1 MPFILAGFEEIRDT
15 AFETA
20 KLEAEAGRLNSE
32 MNVAAELV
40 QKCIDENTRIAQ
52 NQGEYTKRYDALV
65 ERFETAKA
73 RLDGVQA
80 AITKKQA
87 QRKMMENF
95 MGELRKLP
103 EQVDCF
109 DEGAWYA
116 MVDFVTV
123 YAKEDVR
130 FTFKNG
136 MEIPVKTK

>member
-1 MPFILAGFEEIRDT
+1 M
-15 AFETA
+15 
-20 KLEAEAGRLNSE
+20 
-32 MNVAAELV
+32 AAELI
-40 QKCIDENTRIAQ
+40 QKCIGENARIAQ
-52 NQGEYTKRYDALV
+52 NQGEYAKRYDALV

-73 RLDGVQA
+73 RQEEVQA
-80 AITKKQA
+80 AITEKQA

-95 MGELRKLP
+95 MEVLRGLP
-103 EQVDCF
+103 EQVDYF

-123 YAKEDVR
+123 YGKEDVR